1 MNKFYWFAKLLGFV
15 ASNATVT
22 DAQLRNYSRDSEIS
36 ANVGGT
42 RVKVIIRVEE
52 ENDNGG

>member
-1 MNKFYWFAKLLGFV
+1 MTKLSLFVTLLGV
-15 ASNATVT
+15 MASKATVT
-22 DAQLRNYSRDSEIS
+22 DAQLRNYSGDSEIS